1 MSNEFDSAVLKCFL
15 KKQLQLFPEKVAEDE
30 DEAEE
35 FLLDCMAVVVESVD
49 EVWEYLKKKVLIWKA
64 QIRMKSLRH
73 QKFLMLG
80 MEDIS

>member
-35 FLLDCMAVVVESVD
+35 VQPTVEGQD
-49 EVWEYLKKKVLIWKA
+49 ETIDEGPV
-64 QIRMKSLRH
+64 KS
-73 QKFLMLG
+73 QKDIFADLTGQKRLF
-80 MEDIS
+80 EDDSEDA